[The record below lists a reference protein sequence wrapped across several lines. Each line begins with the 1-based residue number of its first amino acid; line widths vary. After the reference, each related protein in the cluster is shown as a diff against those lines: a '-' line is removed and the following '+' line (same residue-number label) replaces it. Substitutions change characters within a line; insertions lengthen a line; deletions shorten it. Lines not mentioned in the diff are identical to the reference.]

1 MSKERIYYLLHQYAG
16 NQATREE
23 VEELFEWLK
32 TGKGEETLKHF
43 ILDAQI
49 DGERE
54 IRLPQ
59 PDWDTIWQSVQS
71 ATIQPPKKLFSMRW
85 VSVAAA
91 VLLLIMAGS
100 AGGFLCCAKKKTTPP
115 LFRQENKKKNKPRGN

>member
-100 AGGFLCCAKKKTTPP
+100 AWFFLSGKKKTPP
-115 LFRQENKKKNKPRGN
+115 ALVAGTGNKKD